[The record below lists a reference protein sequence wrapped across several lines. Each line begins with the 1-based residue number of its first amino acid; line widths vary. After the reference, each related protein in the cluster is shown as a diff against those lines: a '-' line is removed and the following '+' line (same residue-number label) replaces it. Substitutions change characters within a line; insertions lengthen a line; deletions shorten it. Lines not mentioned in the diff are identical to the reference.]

1 MERGSI
7 LHEAETLTQK
17 LLRILSMISTDVDDI
32 EIDSERLLESVGY
45 EEEDLTEIWEELEE
59 LEASGQVDEVELDI
73 LKALLVYILIRDSAY
88 EKEDIFSFIFGS
100 GRRITWQ

>member
-1 MERGSI
+1 MRDT
-7 LHEAETLTQK
+7 ETLTQK
-17 LLRILSMISTDVDDI
+17 LLRILRMISTDMDDI
-32 EIDSERLLESVGY
+32 EIDSERLLESVDY
-45 EEEDLTEIWEELEE
+45 EEEDLTDIWEELEN
-59 LEASGQVDEVELDI
+59 LEVSEQVDEIELDI